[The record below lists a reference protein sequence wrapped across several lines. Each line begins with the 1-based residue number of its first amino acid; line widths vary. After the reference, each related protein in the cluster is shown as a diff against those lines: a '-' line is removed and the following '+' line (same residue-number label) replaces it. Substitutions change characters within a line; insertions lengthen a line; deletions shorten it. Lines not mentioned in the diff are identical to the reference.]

1 VMLGNR
7 PARLLLPGDEVRL
20 RAKAPRTSLPDEE
33 LDEGQRALF
42 ESLRAHRLE
51 IAQQEGV
58 PAYVVASDRTL
69 RDLARLQPGS
79 LNELLD
85 AHGIGPAKAE
95 RYGAGF
101 LDVIRAAP

>member
-1 VMLGNR
+1 MTGR
-7 PARLLLPGDEVRL
+7 RAARLLLPSDAVSTSR
-20 RAKAPRTSLPDEE
+20 KAPKTSLPDEE

-51 IAQQEGV
+51 VAQQASV

-69 RDLARLQPGS
+69 RDLARLRPTD
-79 LNELLD
+79 EHALLD

-101 LDVIRAAP
+101 LAVIREASA